1 MLLKCLWNLILIC
14 DDIFS
19 FNLSYVITS
28 NHAFICHE
36 EFNKIPKLIFSFDAF
51 FWNFIHISSYF
62 SFLIWRTYFSVFIF
76 FICCFLFCS
85 WFNPVFISSST
96 SHTNV
101 FFKLSVNER
110 CIVTPYKFL
119 FQRSMF
125 VNDTEELIS
134 QKVVVLI
141 RVVFEKVKI
150 CFLRLRKKLFSFNF
164 DEHAFQKASFWVN

>member
-76 FICCFLFCS
+76 LYAAFFFAVGSTQYLFLHLLLTQMSFS
-85 WFNPVFISSST
+85 NSLLMKDALLPL
-96 SHTNV
+96 TNF
-101 FFKLSVNER
+101 FFKGACLLTMPRNLSV
-110 CIVTPYKFL
+110 K
-119 FQRSMF
+119 
-125 VNDTEELIS
+125 
-134 QKVVVLI
+134 
-141 RVVFEKVKI
+141 
-150 CFLRLRKKLFSFNF
+150 RL
-164 DEHAFQKASFWVN
+164 